1 MKVRMDKT
9 WRSVEIC
16 NFSAMFVALGLE
28 LPVLVGDPLAVA
40 VLLVV
45 PALLVVAV
53 PLVGAVLPDV
63 AVD

>member
-1 MKVRMDKT
+1 MDKT

-45 PALLVVAV
+45 AAL
-53 PLVGAVLPDV
+53 LVGAVLPDA
-63 AVD
+63 AVDVLLDAAVD